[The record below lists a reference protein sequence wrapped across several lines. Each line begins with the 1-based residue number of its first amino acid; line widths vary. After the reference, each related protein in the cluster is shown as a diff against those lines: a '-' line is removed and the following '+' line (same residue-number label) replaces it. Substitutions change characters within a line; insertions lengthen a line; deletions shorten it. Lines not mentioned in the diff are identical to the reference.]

1 MNIGVH
7 RFFWIG
13 VSGFLGNNPSSR
25 IAGSKGSS
33 IFSFLRKF
41 HTVFHS
47 GLTSMH
53 SHQQCTRVPFSPHPL
68 QHLFVDLFM
77 LATLTGVRWY
87 LIVVLICMS
96 LMASDAEH
104 LFICLWALCMFSLEK
119 CLFKSF
125 AHFLIRLFAFLEW
138 SRVRSLYIWGIKPLS
153 ELSLAN
159 MFSHTVGSF
168 HFNAVFFSHE
178 EGFYFDEVPFIYSFL
193 YVPCFRGCL

>member
-13 VSGFLGNNPSSR
+13 DSGFLGYSLSSR

-47 GLTSMH
+47 GHTSLH

-87 LIVVLICMS
+87 VIVVLICIS
-96 LMASDAEH
+96 LMARDAEH
-104 LFICLWALCMFSLEK
+104 LFLCLWVFCMSYLEK
-119 CLFKSF
+119 YLFKSS
-125 AHFLIRLFAFLEW
+125 AHFLIGLFVFLEC
-138 SRVRSLYIWGIKPLS
+138 SRVSSLYILGNIINKRKKQTKY
-153 ELSLAN
+153 
-159 MFSHTVGSF
+159 HQR
-168 HFNAVFFSHE
+168 H
-178 EGFYFDEVPFIYSFL
+178 
-193 YVPCFRGCL
+193 